1 MFPGGFG
8 TLDELFEAL
17 TLIQTGKVLN
27 FPVVLFGRD
36 HWEGLLE
43 WIQERLLATAMISS
57 SDEELLYLTDDPAE
71 AVEIVV
77 QCYRERCAEVPAE
90 PRKADA
96 Q

>member
-1 MFPGGFG
+1 
-8 TLDELFEAL
+8 
-17 TLIQTGKVLN
+17 VLN

-36 HWEGLLE
+36 HWAGLLD
-43 WIQERLLATAMISS
+43 WIRDRLLSTRMISAD
-57 SDEELLYLTDDPAE
+57 DEELLYLTDDPDE

-77 QCYRERCAEVPAE
+77 QCYRERCAEFPAE